1 MNQPAENLAADP
13 KGQLSTPGHKPA
25 LDIARVRADFPIL
38 QREVNGKPL
47 VYLDTAASAQR
58 PRQVI
63 DAVAGFYAEHNANI
77 HRGVHQLSQEATDLY
92 EGARDTLAR
101 FINAPSRDEL
111 VFTRG
116 TTESINLVAQAY
128 LRPRIEP
135 GDQIIVSRMEHHSNI
150 VPWQLLCEQTGAELK
165 VIPFNERGELDMDA
179 YADLL
184 NPRVKLVGIVAV
196 SNALGTINPVA
207 DMARMAREYDI
218 PLLVDGAQ
226 ATPHGTVDVQAMGC
240 TFFCFSGHKMY
251 GPTGIGG
258 LWAPMDV
265 LKAMAPYQG
274 GGEMIRTVS
283 FEKTEYNDPP
293 GKFEAG
299 TPNIAGA
306 VGLGAAATWLE
317 DLGLDAVAAYEAE
330 LLAAGTERLLQV
342 EGLEVVGTARHKAGV
357 ISFTIDGIHPHDI
370 GTIIDHYGVAIR
382 TGHHCAMPAIA
393 QFGLPATARASLG
406 VYNTAEEFDVLAD
419 ALERTREMFA

>member
-1 MNQPAENLAADP
+1 MSRPAEHVEAGAA
-13 KGQLSTPGHKPA
+13 GG
-25 LDIARVRADFPIL
+25 LDIARIRADFPIL
-38 QREVNGKPL
+38 QREIHGKPL

-63 DAVAGFYAEHNANI
+63 DAVSNFYAEHNANI

-128 LRPRIEP
+128 LRPRLEP
-135 GDQIIVSRMEHHSNI
+135 GDQILVSRMEHHSNI

-165 VIPFNERGELDMDA
+165 VIPINDAGELDLDA
-179 YADLL
+179 YHDLL
-184 NPRVKLVGIVAV
+184 NPRVRLVGIVAV
-196 SNALGTINPVA
+196 SNALGPVNPVA
-207 DMARMAREYDI
+207 DMARAASELDI
-218 PLLVDGAQ
+218 PVLVDGAQ
-226 ATPHGTVDVQAMGC
+226 ATPHAPVDVQALGC

-258 LWAPMDV
+258 LWAPMDI
-265 LKAMAPYQG
+265 LKAMEPYQG
-274 GGEMIRTVS
+274 GGEMIRTVT
-283 FEKTEYNDPP
+283 FEETVYNDPP

-306 VGLGAAATWLE
+306 IGLGAAATWLE
-317 DLGLDAVAAYEAE
+317 GLGLDAVAAYEAE

-342 EGLEVVGTARHKAGV
+342 EGLRVVGTARHKAGV
-357 ISFTIDGIHPHDI
+357 ISFTLDGIHPHDI

-406 VYNTAEEFDVLAD
+406 VYNVVEEFDVLAD
-419 ALERTREMFA
+419 ALERTREMFT

>member
-1 MNQPAENLAADP
+1 MSQPAEHVKADAA
-13 KGQLSTPGHKPA
+13 GT
-25 LDIARVRADFPIL
+25 LDIARIRADFPIL
-38 QREVNGKPL
+38 QREIHGKPL

-63 DAVAGFYAEHNANI
+63 DAVADFYAEHNANI
-77 HRGVHQLSQEATDLY
+77 HRGVHLLSQEATDLY

-128 LRPRIEP
+128 LRPKLEP
-135 GDQIIVSRMEHHSNI
+135 GDQILVSRMEHHSNI

-165 VIPFNERGELDMDA
+165 VIPFNEAGELDIDA
-179 YADLL
+179 YRALL
-184 NPRVKLVGIVAV
+184 NPRVRLVGIVAV

-207 DMARMAREYDI
+207 EMSQAAGEFDI
-218 PLLVDGAQ
+218 PVLVDGAQ
-226 ATPHGTVDVQAMGC
+226 ATPHAPVDVQALGC

-265 LKAMAPYQG
+265 LKAMDPYQG
-274 GGEMIRTVS
+274 GGEMIRTVT
-283 FEKTEYNDPP
+283 FEETVYNDPP

-299 TPNIAGA
+299 TPNVAGA
-306 VGLGAAATWLE
+306 VGLGAAATWLQE
-317 DLGLDAVAAYEAE
+317 LGLEAVAAYEAE
-330 LLAAGTERLLQV
+330 LLAAGTKRLLEV
-342 EGLEVVGTARHKAGV
+342 EGLRVVGTARHKAGV
-357 ISFTIDGIHPHDI
+357 ISFVLDGIHPHDI

-393 QFGLPATARASLG
+393 QFGVPATARASLG
-406 VYNTAEEFDVLAD
+406 VYNTVEEFDVLAE